1 MTTAKDDLERLEAAA
16 RQPARPRAPVD
27 KGHFGISIDKDGVW
41 SHGGTTF
48 TRIKLAKLF
57 STVMKRDD
65 DGEFWLETPVERGR
79 IDVEDAPF
87 VAVELNVE
95 GEGQAQRISFRN
107 NFDDWTPLDADHP
120 LRVEFD
126 DASQEPRPYIDIR
139 KGLEARIVR
148 AVYYELAELV
158 DETPRDGMIGV
169 WSHGMFHPLGPA
181 EDDV

>member
-1 MTTAKDDLERLEAAA
+1 MTTGKDELDRLEASAKSSE
-16 RQPARPRAPVD
+16 RPRTPVD

-41 SHGGTTF
+41 SHAGSVF

-57 STVMKRDD
+57 STVLKRDAA
-65 DGEFWLETPVERGR
+65 GAFWLETPVERGL

-87 VAVELNVE
+87 VAVELLAE
-95 GEGQAQRISFRN
+95 GEGKNQRISFRN

-126 DASQEPRPYIDIR
+126 AETEEPRPYIEIR
-139 KGLEARIVR
+139 GGLEARIVR

-158 DETPRDGMIGV
+158 DETPRDGLIGV
-169 WSHGMFHPLGPA
+169 WSHGVFHALGPA
-181 EDDV
+181 EESA